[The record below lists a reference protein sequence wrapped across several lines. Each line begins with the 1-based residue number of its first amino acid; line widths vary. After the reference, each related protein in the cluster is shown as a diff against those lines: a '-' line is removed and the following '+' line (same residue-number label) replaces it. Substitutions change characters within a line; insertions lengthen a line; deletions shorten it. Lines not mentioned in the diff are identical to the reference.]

1 MAELKT
7 RREGSIGW
15 IVFSNPDKYNAVT
28 YDMWR
33 ALPEAL
39 ADFDGDPDMR
49 AICLTGDG
57 EKAFVSGADIS
68 EFEAKRGSADAAAEY
83 NRASQAAGAALVA
96 ARLPTVARI
105 RGICFGGGL
114 GLALSC
120 DMRIAADD
128 ARFCVPAARLGL
140 GYPYAGLKRL
150 VDLVGPAYAAEIFAT
165 ARRYNAAEAA
175 HMHLV
180 NRVVPVADLDAAC
193 AETLGAIADNAPLT
207 IEAALAAI
215 DAACKAD
222 AERDLD
228 AVQVLF
234 DRCFNSEDYKE
245 GRKAFMEKRKPVF
258 RGV

>member
-7 RREGSIGW
+7 RREGSTGW
-15 IVFSNPDKYNAVT
+15 IIFSNLDKYNAVT

-33 ALPEAL
+33 ALPEAI
-39 ADFDGDPDMR
+39 ADFEADPDMR
-49 AICLTGDG
+49 AIALTGDG

-96 ARLPTVARI
+96 ARLPTIARI

-120 DMRIAADD
+120 DMRVASEDS
-128 ARFCVPAARLGL
+128 RFCVPAARLGL
-140 GYPYAGLKRL
+140 GYPYAGIKRL

-165 ARRYNAAEAA
+165 ARRYSAAEAA

-180 NRVVPVADLDAAC
+180 NRAVPVAELDAAC
-193 AETLGAIADNAPLT
+193 GELLGAIGENAPLT

-215 DAACKAD
+215 DEATKAD
-222 AERDLD
+222 HERDL
-228 AVQVLF
+228 ASVQAKF
-234 DRCFNSEDYKE
+234 DRCFASEDYKE

>member
-7 RREGSIGW
+7 CREGTTGW
-15 IVFSNPDKYNAVT
+15 IIFSNLDKYNAVT

-39 ADFDGDPDMR
+39 ADFDADPDLR
-49 AICLTGDG
+49 SICLTGDG

-96 ARLPTVARI
+96 ARLPTIARI

-120 DMRIAADD
+120 DMRVAADD

-165 ARRYNAAEAA
+165 ARRYSAAEAA

-180 NRVVPVADLDAAC
+180 NRAVPVAELDAAC
-193 AETLGAIADNAPLT
+193 AELLNAIGDNAPLT
-207 IEAALAAI
+207 VEAALAAI
-215 DAACKAD
+215 DMACMPES
-222 AERDLD
+222 ERDLD
-228 AVQVLF
+228 AYQKMF

-258 RGV
+258 RGR